1 MFNSPNQPSYE
12 AMPGYH
18 GGSNE
23 GAETISES
31 QQQTASAWET
41 AMSDVPPFAGDNAYT
56 EMPGINES
64 VIEPD
69 TESENVAEAGT
80 DIGDLA
86 EAIQDGQEEE
96 STTSGPAYLEA
107 FQQGNAITTNAA
119 REAVSGAHGI
129 GTEALRHSLQAQG
142 FSNDDII
149 RTANLHA
156 ADHLAAERAAYA
168 SDNTNETE
176 DQRDAAL
183 IATAVGESALK
194 ATARSQQAIEAAKN
208 GNLSEARTLSSNAEQ
223 DLQQVMRLAGAT
235 IGANRFV
242 DDVDL
247 SGRLN
252 LSLTRAINES
262 RQSVES
268 ARKQVANAESGLPVE
283 ANIEETNDN
292 YAPKDGTE
300 ELEKEEQNEAAQAEQ
315 ADAET
320 PQSEAEQAQP
330 ESQAQAEKLNPAMLG
345 ENSAQAPNEE
355 EPTQQSAEASI
366 FDSAAFAEINPLNAA
381 VEKISQEQND
391 DKKLTI
397 EQLGK
402 IDANAPSASMLEN
415 SLNSGANYGD
425 EI

>member
-31 QQQTASAWET
+31 QQQTASAWES
-41 AMSDVPPFAGDNAYT
+41 AMSDVPPFAGDNTYT

-69 TESENVAEAGT
+69 DESENVAEAGT

-262 RQSVES
+262 RRSVES

-315 ADAET
+315 ADTET
-320 PQSEAEQAQP
+320 PQSEV
-330 ESQAQAEKLNPAMLG
+330 EKLNPAMLG

-415 SLNSGANYGD
+415 SLNSGANYGG